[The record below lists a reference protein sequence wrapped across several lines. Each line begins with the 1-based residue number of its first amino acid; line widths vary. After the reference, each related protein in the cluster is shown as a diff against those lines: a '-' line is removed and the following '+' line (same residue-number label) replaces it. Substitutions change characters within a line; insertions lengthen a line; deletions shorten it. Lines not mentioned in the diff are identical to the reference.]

1 MTKKRTTYYTT
12 EQVATM
18 LGVKPKTVRTWITT
32 GHLAAVKLH
41 RSWRVTAESIDRLFE
56 DCRHA
61 G

>member
-1 MTKKRTTYYTT
+1 MTRKRPTYYTT

-18 LGVKPKTVRTWITT
+18 LGVRPKTVRAWIAS
-32 GHLAAVKLH
+32 GQLAAVKLH
-41 RSWRVTAESIDRLFE
+41 RCWRVTAESIDRLFE